1 VAKILALEPDLVV
14 GFSDLQASIATD
26 LIRAGVPVFITNQR
40 TVAEILSVI
49 RQIGGLVGAHERADA
64 LVGRLE
70 AKLAEARER
79 ARWFSRRP
87 KVYFEEWG
95 DPLITGILWVSE
107 LIDLAG
113 GDDVFSELSTEPLAK
128 QRILADP
135 MEVVRRAPDLILGSW
150 CGRKFHPD
158 RVVARPGWSEVPAV
172 RRGALVEV
180 KSSIILQ
187 PGPAALTEGL
197 DAISK
202 AIAGVAL

>member
-1 VAKILALEPDLVV
+1 
-14 GFSDLQASIATD
+14 
-26 LIRAGVPVFITNQR
+26 VFITNQR

-95 DPLITGILWVSE
+95 DPLITGIRWVSE